1 MAGLLG
7 FPSEETLNSIGSLQF
22 TRRDLKMGE
31 IGLLLVGWDG
41 QTRRTRWDRGRME
54 GPALSDAVLGEPA
67 LALEVQ
73 RVAGSDSCQKFH
85 QCCRGRRV
93 FVPVQQ
99 NNHNMLHT
107 NLDC

>member
-22 TRRDLKMGE
+22 TRRNLKMGE

-54 GPALSDAVLGEPA
+54 GPALSDNVLGAPP
-67 LALEVQ
+67 LALEVR

-99 NNHNMLHT
+99 DNHNMLHT